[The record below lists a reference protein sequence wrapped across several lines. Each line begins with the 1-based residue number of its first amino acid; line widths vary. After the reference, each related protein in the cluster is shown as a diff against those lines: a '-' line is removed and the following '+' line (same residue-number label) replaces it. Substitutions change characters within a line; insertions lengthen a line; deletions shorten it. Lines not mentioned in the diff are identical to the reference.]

1 MKIIDTSGSL
11 LWRLR
16 QRSEMA
22 RATGQFTGNTA
33 LRDKLA
39 ELHRATV
46 TTRTPAQEAYY
57 KEGRANLELY
67 KNGFSDIKDFSKAY
81 ASGLQNARM
90 TDEEIE
96 QMIERMNLTPR

>member
-16 QRSEMA
+16 QRSELS

-39 ELHRATV
+39 EFRSAMV
-46 TTRTPAQEAYY
+46 TTRTPAQQGYY
-57 KEGRANLELY
+57 KEGRASLQMYEAS
-67 KNGFSDIKDFSKAY
+67 FSDIQDFSRAY
-81 ASGLQNARM
+81 TSGVQNARM

>member
-16 QRSEMA
+16 QRSEMS

-33 LRDKLA
+33 LREKLS

-46 TTRTPAQEAYY
+46 TTRTPALEGYY
-57 KEGRANLELY
+57 KEGRSNLGLY
-67 KNGFSDIKDFSKAY
+67 ENGFSEINDFAKAY
-81 ASGLQNARM
+81 TSGLQNARM

>member
-16 QRSEMA
+16 QRNEMA

-33 LRDKLA
+33 LRDKLS
-39 ELHRATV
+39 ELHRSTV
-46 TTRTPAQEAYY
+46 TTRTPAHEGYY
-57 KEGRANLELY
+57 KEGRASLDLY
-67 KNGFSDIKDFSKAY
+67 ENSFSEIHDFTRAY
-81 ASGLQNARM
+81 TSGIQNARM

-96 QMIERMNLTPR
+96 QMIERMNLSPR

>member
-16 QRSEMA
+16 QRGQMA

-33 LRDKLA
+33 LRDKLS
-39 ELHRATV
+39 ELHRTTV
-46 TTRTPAQEAYY
+46 MSRTPAQEGYY
-57 KEGRANLELY
+57 KEGRATLDLY
-67 KNGFSDIKDFSKAY
+67 ESSFSDINDFSKAY
-81 ASGLQNARM
+81 TSGVQNARM
-90 TDEEIE
+90 TDEDIE

>member
-16 QRSEMA
+16 QRSEMS
-22 RATGQFTGNTA
+22 RATGHVGNTV
-33 LRDKLA
+33 LKDKLA

-46 TTRTPAQEAYY
+46 TTRVPAQDGHY
-57 KEGRANLELY
+57 KEGRANLDLY
-67 KNGFSDIKDFSKAY
+67 EQSFSDIKAFTKEY
-81 ASGLQNARM
+81 ASGIQNARM

-96 QMIERMNLTPR
+96 RMIERMNLTPR

>member
-16 QRSEMA
+16 QRNESA
-22 RATGQFTGNTA
+22 RATGQFTGDQT
-33 LRDKLA
+33 LRQKLS
-39 ELHRATV
+39 ELHRATT
-46 TTRTPAQEAYY
+46 TTRTPASDGYY
-57 KEGRANLELY
+57 SQGRSNLEMY
-67 KNGFSDIKDFSKAY
+67 EEGFSNINDFSKAY
-81 ASGLQNARM
+81 TSGIQNARM

>member
-16 QRSEMA
+16 QRGETA
-22 RATGQFTGNTA
+22 RATGQFTGNSA
-33 LRDKLA
+33 LRDKLS

-46 TTRTPAQEAYY
+46 TTRTPLMEGYY

-67 KNGFSDIKDFSKAY
+67 ENGFSDVNDFAKAY
-81 ASGLQNARM
+81 TSGLQNARM

-96 QMIERMNLTPR
+96 RMIERMNLTPR